1 MNCPKI
7 RIRSAS
13 IKCQEWKILPL
24 SQICPCM
31 KSEICSK
38 CYLGHKSQPTNGGE
52 NHQNMQESAHKKN
65 RQGLKME
72 ECKQKSPK
80 HAKNCLPQNSAP
92 TNFAQVW
99 KNLPSTK
106 FAQVWKN
113 LPLKEIRLHGE
124 EKMICEN
131 EMGRRLPL
139 QPISFPP

>member
-24 SQICPCM
+24 SQIRPCM

-80 HAKNCLPQNSAP
+80 HAKNCLPQNSP
-92 TNFAQVW
+92 KSRKICPW
-99 KNLPSTK
+99 RK
-106 FAQVWKN
+106 FAHLERRKWFVKMKWGGDSLYSQF
-113 LPLKEIRLHGE
+113 LSLH
-124 EKMICEN
+124 KA
-131 EMGRRLPL
+131 GRPV
-139 QPISFPP
+139 